1 MWEELICEF
10 LATIGNRHSREASTL
25 VSSFPDYDITTAS
38 ALSSRSLFTL
48 YKPTLMIADTRH
60 SCSCSSLSRCVA

>member
-1 MWEELICEF
+1 MRVLSNHWKQAFEGSEHFSIQ
-10 LATIGNRHSREASTL
+10 
-25 VSSFPDYDITTAS
+25 FPDYDITTAS